1 MMSPEK
7 SSLNEITRE
16 SLYER
21 VWQTPAATLAAEW
34 NISGPAL
41 AKRCK
46 KLNVP
51 VPPRGYWARL
61 AAGAKLKKTPLPPS
75 PEELVALALK
85 EPIPTSVPA
94 DAPPHPISTLL
105 LQSLLR
111 AKPDR
116 EKRLSVKN
124 VQLPQVIVT
133 ETMIEPAVQALEI
146 IITALE
152 KRGIPFRKARSKYD
166 SAFFERG
173 MDRLYFKIEEP
184 LVVSHR
190 KLTISQRRSRGW
202 SGELYAQ
209 EPTKELAFSIDPA
222 TYFVRPLKT
231 WTSDSVQSYR
241 HTAAQVVTGICDYF
255 QDLETKR
262 AQKEREGR
270 ERAERHAEW
279 ERERQAE
286 ENERRR
292 KDEEIQR
299 AIRERENAERH
310 AATINRIT
318 AARVFDLLKAAEW
331 WRIANTTHDFIHQTV
346 ERWKTAQSGALT
358 VEQEQWQEWAF
369 NSLNALLAGTEDYP
383 VPERDGGFDA
393 EKMPI
398 GGPYPLSRNFPRP
411 PSFPETPPPPVH
423 RETKQTAPVQVQHT
437 PPPYPF
443 WLKYGRR

>member
-116 EKRLSVKN
+116 EMRLSVKN

-133 ETMIEPAVQALEI
+133 EAMIEPSVQSLEI

-152 KRGIPFRKARSKYD
+152 KRGIRYRKARSKYD
-166 SAFFERG
+166 SAFFENG
-173 MDRLYFKIEEP
+173 EDRLYLKIEEP
-184 LVVSHR
+184 LLVSHR
-190 KLTISQRRSRGW
+190 KLTLSQRQKRGW

-209 EPTKELAFSIDPA
+209 EPTKELEFSIDTS
-222 TYFVRPLKT
+222 TYLSRPLKT
-231 WTSDSVQSYR
+231 WTSDPVHPYR
-241 HTAAQVVTGICDYF
+241 HTAALVVAGICDHF
-255 QDLETKR
+255 HELESKR
-262 AQKEREGR
+262 AIKEAEEKKRAE
-270 ERAERHAEW
+270 ERAERDRQREEEESEYRKQRRLREHRESLDKLAH
-279 ERERQAE
+279 ERVMA
-286 ENERRR
+286 
-292 KDEEIQR
+292 
-299 AIRERENAERH
+299 
-310 AATINRIT
+310 
-318 AARVFDLLKAAEW
+318 LLTAAEW
-331 WRIANTTHDFIHQTV
+331 WRLAETTTAYV
-346 ERWKTAQSGALT
+346 RAMTERWRATGDGKLT
-358 VEQEQWQEWAF
+358 PEQESWSRWALETARNMPPPESDF
-369 NSLNALLAGTEDYP
+369 PNPTLDGDIDESAIP
-383 VPERDGGFDA
+383 V
-393 EKMPI
+393 
-398 GGPYPLSRNFPRP
+398 GGPYPAHRRAPRP
-411 PSFPETPPPPVH
+411 PSFPEIPPPQNNSGYH
-423 RETKQTAPVQVQHT
+423 ST
-437 PPPYPF
+437 PSQPYPF
-443 WLKYGRR
+443 WLKYRQR